1 MEANKCTAFSE
12 QIGGSHYKDMPFQP
26 IKLISMLDLDFF
38 QGNVVKYVSRYKL
51 KDGVRD
57 LEKAKHYCRMA
68 MEMEKSS
75 PRLSMTILQAVFI
88 SKDFVTSNGL
98 SKWVADII
106 VYVYRRKWNEAVNA
120 IDALSKEYN
129 QSEHED
135 AKENDGGERLGDDKP
150 KVKRAQQWPVEIV
163 YLKARHNTPK
173 E

>member
-12 QIGGSHYKDMPFQP
+12 QIGGSHYKMMPFQP
-26 IKLISMLDLDFF
+26 ICLIGSLNLDFF

-57 LEKAKHYCRMA
+57 LEKARHYCRMA
-68 MEMEKSS
+68 MELAEKPEPSEEEQEEA
-75 PRLSMTILQAVFI
+75 LNLTEQFI
-88 SKDFVTSNGL
+88 VENGL
-98 SKWVADII
+98 PMII
-106 VYVYRRKWNEAVNA
+106 RTIILSVILRQWEGAIEA

-129 QSEHED
+129 QSELEA

-150 KVKRAQQWPVEIV
+150 KIKRAQQWDVEIV
-163 YLKARHNTPK
+163 YFKARHNTTK

>member
-38 QGNVVKYVSRYKL
+38 QGNVVKYVSRHKL

-88 SKDFVTSNGL
+88 SEGFVTSNGL
-98 SKWVADII
+98 SKWVSDII
-106 VYVYRRKWNEAVNA
+106 VYVYRRKWDEAVKA
-120 IDALSKEYN
+120 INALSKEYS
-129 QSEHED
+129 QSKLE
-135 AKENDGGERLGDDKP
+135 ASRENEGGERLDDDKP
-150 KVKRAQQWPVEIV
+150 KIKRAQQWDVKIV
-163 YLKARHNTPK
+163 YLKARHTTPK
-173 E
+173 G

>member
-26 IKLISMLDLDFF
+26 IKLISMLDLDFC

-88 SKDFVTSNGL
+88 SEGFVTSNGL
-98 SKWVADII
+98 SKWVSDVI
-106 VYVYRRKWNEAVNA
+106 VYVYRRKWDEAVRA

-129 QSEHED
+129 QSELE
-135 AKENDGGERLGDDKP
+135 ATEENDGGERLGDDKP
-150 KVKRAQQWPVEIV
+150 KIKRAQQWDVEIV
-163 YLKARHNTPK
+163 YLQARYNTPK